1 MISLRAQP
9 QYEFD
14 MKAGTGSD
22 SRFAIVLRYV
32 GSQQDESEQGA
43 TSIADAD
50 DADGSISISSSLGH
64 VSISVSESLLERNPT
79 AVIHDM
85 TGRAV
90 ISRSIDN
97 VSTTIGLGDAS
108 GVYVVEVT
116 AGEERRSAKIRV
128 GAR

>member
-1 MISLRAQP
+1 M
-9 QYEFD
+9 
-14 MKAGTGSD
+14 
-22 SRFAIVLRYV
+22 
-32 GSQQDESEQGA
+32 
-43 TSIADAD
+43 
-50 DADGSISISSSLGH
+50 
-64 VSISVSESLLERNPT
+64 SISVSESLLERNPT